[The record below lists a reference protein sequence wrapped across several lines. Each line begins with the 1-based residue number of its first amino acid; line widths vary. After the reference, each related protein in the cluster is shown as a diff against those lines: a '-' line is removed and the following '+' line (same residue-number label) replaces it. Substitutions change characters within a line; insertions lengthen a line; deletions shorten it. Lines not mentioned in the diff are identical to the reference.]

1 MPFDLNQEKANL
13 EQSCTALSI
22 IPTPRVLIVSIGQ
35 QKLYF
40 LSGEKEEVVLSVST
54 SKNPP
59 SCKAESYGTPLG
71 LHAIADRI
79 GDGEPEGT
87 VFKGRVPQGH
97 YRDLP
102 EMDQSRN
109 LITSRI
115 LRLRGLQAGKNLGPG
130 CDSYERYIYIHGTN
144 HEDRIGEPFSGGC
157 IELRN
162 DAIIQLFNEVATG
175 DLVWITLN

>member
-40 LSGEKEEVVLSVST
+40 LSGKQEEAVLSVST